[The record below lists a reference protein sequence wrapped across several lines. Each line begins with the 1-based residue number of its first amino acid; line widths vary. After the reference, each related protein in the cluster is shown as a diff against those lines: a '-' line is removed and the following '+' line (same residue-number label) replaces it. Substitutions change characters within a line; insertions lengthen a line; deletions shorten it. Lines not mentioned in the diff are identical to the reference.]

1 MKFYSIDKFSQQKTW
16 NNCRHCYE
24 MKTFNRICIK
34 KWFSV
39 VTILR
44 PNIHF
49 NIDFIGQVKLLL
61 ILTEII
67 PLEPST
73 LFIVGFFFL
82 EHTAE
87 FKETDHK
94 SQFCMCEKNK
104 NNIQTRKVNLHI
116 FISFFRTISAFS
128 QLQTHTITKIS
139 LKNFHSKISRKKIN
153 FDAEFL
159 AVSHAHNLMLEWSK
173 FSSQKG
179 WQPTRRV

>member
-1 MKFYSIDKFSQQKTW
+1 MVLSCHHFKTKHSLQYWLHRSSKIAAYSNR
-16 NNCRHCYE
+16 NN
-24 MKTFNRICIK
+24 
-34 KWFSV
+34 SPG
-39 VTILR
+39 TIYTVYSR
-44 PNIHF
+44 
-49 NIDFIGQVKLLL
+49 
-61 ILTEII
+61 
-67 PLEPST
+67 
-73 LFIVGFFFL
+73 FFFL

-116 FISFFRTISAFS
+116 FISFFRAISPFS